1 MACRRAGGL
10 ARRGTVS
17 SCISYV
23 TRVRR
28 NAAIIDWQPGLGA
41 NLQQQQQPFLKS
53 GQRGFTSSGLYG
65 NTRIAPSWWS
75 RPMLN
80 QVSASSCK
88 TIGGLQF
95 TRGYSSDLPPHQ
107 EIGMPSLSPTMT
119 QGNIASWKKKEGDQ
133 VAAGDVL
140 CEIETD
146 KATLEMESMEEGYL
160 AKIIVGDGTK
170 DIQVGQ
176 AICIMVESKD
186 DISKFSNYEG
196 AAGDAPPASAPKQEA
211 PPPPPPKT
219 ESTPRPPPPKPAASE
234 ASPPQPS
241 SGSRIFASPAAKK
254 LAAER
259 NVPLSSIRGTGPNG
273 HILKAD
279 IEDYLASGASP
290 AKQESSV
297 SAAQRTPAVQGGSD
311 YLDVPNDMARKDTA
325 YRLLQSKQTIPHYY
339 LSLDTRVDKIL
350 VLLDELNQFQGAA
363 KLKPVSIG
371 DFVIKAAALATR
383 KVPECNSSWTDDFTR
398 QYHNVNIGVA
408 VQSQKELMVPV
419 VKDADRKGLA
429 TISEEV
435 QSLTDKATANSLELS
450 ELQGGTF
457 TVTNLGTVGIK
468 QFSAIVMP
476 PQSCILAMG
485 TTEKRVIPG
494 PEKGEFVDGTFM
506 MVTLSCDHRVVDGAI
521 GAQWLGAFKGYMEEP
536 MTLLL

>member
-23 TRVRR
+23 TRARHD
-28 NAAIIDWQPGLGA
+28 AAIIDRQIGLGA
-41 NLQQQQQPFLKS
+41 NLQQQQPILKS
-53 GQRGFTSSGLYG
+53 LQGGFVSAADPHG
-65 NTRIAPSWWS
+65 NTRIANSWWS

-80 QVSASSCK
+80 QASVSSCK
-88 TIGGLQF
+88 IMGGLQF
-95 TRGYSSDLPPHQ
+95 TRGYSSDLPLHQ

-176 AICIMVESKD
+176 PICIMVESKD
-186 DISKFSNYEG
+186 DIPKFSNYEG
-196 AAGDAPPASAPKQEA
+196 AAGGAPPASAPKQEA
-211 PPPPPPKT
+211 SPPPPPKA
-219 ESTPRPPPPKPAASE
+219 ESTPRPPPPKPEASE
-234 ASPPQPS
+234 SSSPQSS
-241 SGSRIFASPAAKK
+241 SGSRTFASPAAKK

-273 HILKAD
+273 HIVKAD

-297 SAAQRTPAVQGGSD
+297 SAAKGAPALEGGSD
-311 YLDVPNDMARKDTA
+311 YTDVLNDQARKDMA
-325 YRLLQSKQTIPHYY
+325 YRLLQAKQTIPHYY
-339 LSLDTRVDKIL
+339 LSLDARVDKIL
-350 VLLDELNQFQGAA
+350 VLLDQLNQSQGAA
-363 KLKPVSIG
+363 KPKQVSVG

-383 KVPECNSSWTDDFTR
+383 KVPECNSSWTEDFTR

-408 VQSQKELMVPV
+408 VQSEKELMVPV

-429 TISEEV
+429 IIAEEV
-435 QSLTDKATANSLELS
+435 QVLTEKAKTNSLDPS
-450 ELQGGTF
+450 DLQGGTF
-457 TVTNLGTVGIK
+457 TINLGTVGIK
-468 QFSAIVMP
+468 QFSAIIIP
-476 PQSCILAMG
+476 PQSCILAVG

-494 PEKGEFVDGTFM
+494 PEKGEFVHGTFM
-506 MVTLSCDHRVVDGAI
+506 VVTLSCDHRVVDGAI